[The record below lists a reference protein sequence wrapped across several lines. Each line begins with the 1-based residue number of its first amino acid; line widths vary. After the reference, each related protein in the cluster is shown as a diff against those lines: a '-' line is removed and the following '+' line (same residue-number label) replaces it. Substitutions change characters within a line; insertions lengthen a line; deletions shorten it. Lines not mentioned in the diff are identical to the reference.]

1 MRKAAAKT
9 ARLAA
14 VLALT
19 LMMSTQ
25 VFALEVPVSQTEQMV
40 NGQQTLVK
48 VFEVSPETDPET
60 LIEQGL
66 EQNGYSYSMT
76 SIVKDVVNEE
86 DDKEITQE
94 QTLTINTSK
103 EDTARVEALKSMPAF
118 IEYNEDGYT
127 GKLYPL
133 VNTLELEETGRTS
146 HSGSNKVTK
155 TYTTAYND
163 DNEIPAS
170 ITVSGSTYTRS
181 SISWADGEYL
191 DDSTIPANYIATV
204 TFSKPYSYTTVD
216 GYSAKMT
223 YTGTVQKEINDI
235 VRYTVTYLGTPLETA
250 PAPSFIV
257 AIVFGVLLL
266 ALIIAILLL
275 AQKRGMLPN
284 YKLSKR
290 NRKDSDSSQN

>member
-66 EQNGYSYSMT
+66 EQNGHSYSMT

-146 HSGSNKVTK
+146 HSGSNKVTR

-191 DDSTIPANYIATV
+191 DDSTIPANYVATV

-216 GYSAKMT
+216 GYNAKMT

-235 VRYTVTYLGTPLETA
+235 VRYTVTYLGTPLKTA

-284 YKLSKR
+284 YKLPKR
-290 NRKDSDSSQN
+290 NQKNSDSSQS

>member
-1 MRKAAAKT
+1 MRKTAEKT
-9 ARLAA
+9 VRLVT
-14 VLALT
+14 VLAMALVMT
-19 LMMSTQ
+19 TQ

-48 VFEVSPETDPET
+48 VFEVDPDTDPET

-66 EQNGYSYSMT
+66 EQNGYAYSMT

-86 DDKEITQE
+86 DEKEITQE
-94 QTLTINTSK
+94 QAVTIDTSK
-103 EDTARVEALKSMPAF
+103 EDDARVEALKTLPPF
-118 IEYNEDGYT
+118 IEYEEDGYI

-133 VNTLELEETGRTS
+133 VNTLELEEAGRTS
-146 HSGSNKVTK
+146 HSGSNKVTR

-163 DNEIPAS
+163 DSEIPAS
-170 ITVSGSTYTRS
+170 ISVSGSTYTRS

-191 DDSTIPANYIATV
+191 DGTTIPANYVATV

-216 GYSAKMT
+216 GYSATMT
-223 YTGTVQKEINDI
+223 YTGTVQKEINDV

-257 AIVFGVLLL
+257 AIIFGVLLL
-266 ALIIAILLL
+266 SLIVAILLL

-284 YKLSKR
+284 YKLPK
-290 NRKDSDSSQN
+290 NRHNSTENKN